1 MHPGLRTLRSITD
14 DATQRRRL
22 RNRSEAEAP
31 AANQLGS
38 RRARSCGISPQIL
51 AEMRVEWSATAEY
64 SWVQTSREPMGIE
77 VTKCTRT
84 LRLKVKSE
92 AYGWLNAA
100 AIEVNQ
106 VWNYANAT
114 SDKAARP
121 FSGPGKWLSAYD
133 LDKLTA
139 GATECFERIG
149 SETIQRVNAEYATRR
164 RQFKKTK
171 LRWRVSRGSRRS
183 LGWVPFK
190 AVQLKRKGKSLR
202 LSGKAFRIFERD
214 RLEGVRWK
222 SGCFAQDAVGDWWL
236 CVAVDVLVTQVEARS
251 EAVGLDLGLKTVV
264 TTSDGEKLEAGRFYR
279 NIELKIALAQRRGH
293 KRQAKR
299 LHRTAARRRKDA
311 LHQFSRRMVDQYQ
324 TIVVGDV
331 SAPQACQDADGQ
343 IRAGLRLGNAQSAVA
358 VQGPAGRQVRS
369 NRQRKNTTRAC
380 SSCGALTGPTGLDM
394 LVVRTWM
401 CSGCGDTHDRDVNA
415 ARNILS
421 AGRCPPSV
429 CGNERSS
436 SAAPTSQAHCRC
448 ESRTSALKK
457 AA

>member
-1 MHPGLRTLRSITD
+1 
-14 DATQRRRL
+14 
-22 RNRSEAEAP
+22 
-31 AANQLGS
+31 
-38 RRARSCGISPQIL
+38 
-51 AEMRVEWSATAEY
+51 
-64 SWVQTSREPMGIE
+64 MGIE

-264 TTSDGEKLEAGRFYR
+264 TTSDGQKLEAGRFYR

-299 LHRTAARRRKDA
+299 LASYSRAAAKECLASVFEETGRPISNDRRGRCECTRKLA
-311 LHQFSRRMVDQYQ
+311 KTRMAKSVLDSGWGMLKAQLQYK
-324 TIVVGDV
+324 
-331 SAPQACQDADGQ
+331 GQ
-343 IRAGLRLGNAQSAVA
+343 Q
-358 VQGPAGRQVRS
+358 AGRCVRIVS
-369 NRQRKNTTRAC
+369 ERHTTQAC

-394 LVVRTWM
+394 LAVRTWM

-421 AGRCPPSV
+421 AGRCAPSV

-436 SAAPTSQAHCRC
+436 SVAPTSQAHCRC
-448 ESRTSALKK
+448 ESRRSALKK